1 MATRSIR
8 ELVQQV
14 QRGEPIVREDGTIE
28 TGAEAIQHAEEEEAE
43 AGQPRRRMQVKKTT
57 FGSVLRPARAE
68 HRVEESVLRQFSV
81 LAAMFPGVETGA
93 LGIGPDPFTLS
104 ELIPAGP
111 SADRSPGS
119 FGLDPDF
126 LNPLLEKA
134 RQRGRCLNCVWHVHP
149 EGCHEP
155 SMIDRQAA
163 RELLNDPATGL
174 DGQLLLPISART
186 KAGVTTRFFVA
197 EGRDARI
204 RMTSPAVI
212 ARGTTPACTLPGNQ
226 AWGVAFLDA
235 LLDARCDRRLADD
248 IAGLQA
254 AGFNAERRGD
264 RDACRFIRAER
275 KGTALWFAVPKE
287 FPASPPR
294 VFAEDGGSLQ
304 EVSTH
309 EMPSLVGWS
318 SISDLVMLAVE
329 AEASTVAASAPESLI
344 LHPKPIELVRCISMR
359 SVRLVH

>member
-1 MATRSIR
+1 
-8 ELVQQV
+8 
-14 QRGEPIVREDGTIE
+14 
-28 TGAEAIQHAEEEEAE
+28 
-43 AGQPRRRMQVKKTT
+43 MQVKKTT
-57 FGSVLRPARAE
+57 FGSVLRAATDE
-68 HRVEESVLRQFSV
+68 HRVEEGVLRQFST

-134 RQRGRCLNCVWHVHP
+134 RKRGQCLNCVWHVHP
-149 EGCHEP
+149 EGYHEP
-155 SMIDRQAA
+155 SLIDRQAA

-212 ARGTTPACTLPGNQ
+212 ARGPTSADALPGNQ

-235 LLDARCDRRLADD
+235 LLEARCDRRLADE
-248 IAGLQA
+248 IAGLRA

-264 RDACRFIRAER
+264 QEACRFIRAER
-275 KGTALWFAVPKE
+275 KGSALWFAVPKE

-294 VFAEDGGSLQ
+294 VFAEDGASLH

-309 EMPSLVGWS
+309 AMPSLVGWS

-329 AEASTVAASAPESLI
+329 AEASTVAARESESLV
-344 LHPKPIELVRCISMR
+344 LRPQSIELVYRVSMR
-359 SVRLVH
+359 SASLAAREPFSGRRWP